1 MFRDNGDTELV
12 GMANQLLAQNEAH
25 SVREIMPDATWMAS
39 SQKLDSPKT
48 KVSTTQNG
56 QK

>member
-25 SVREIMPDATWMAS
+25 SMREIMPDAAWMAS
-39 SQKLDSPKT
+39 SHKLDSPKT
-48 KVSTTQNG
+48 KASTTQNG

>member
-1 MFRDNGDTELV
+1 MLRDNGDTELV

-25 SVREIMPDATWMAS
+25 SMREIMPDATWMAS

-48 KVSTTQNG
+48 KASTTQNG